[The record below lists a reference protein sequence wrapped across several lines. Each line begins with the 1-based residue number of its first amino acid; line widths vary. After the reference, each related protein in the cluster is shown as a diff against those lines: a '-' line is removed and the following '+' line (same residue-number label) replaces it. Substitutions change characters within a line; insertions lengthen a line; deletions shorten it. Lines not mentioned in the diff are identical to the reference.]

1 MKVVLVGLLAKPE
14 MLAALDLA
22 GQGTELPG
30 ALAGGGRA
38 GIVPGDWPCLRPDEE
53 TVPAVAVDPT
63 PGLMRYAEV
72 MGAETHVVR
81 GLRVLGLSAEPG
93 ETGNPPPDHAR
104 LAAEI
109 ARQIL
114 AAPGAV
120 PAAQLAARLPMIGT
134 WAASRLRAP
143 TEPVSGGDT
152 VRRRAPEEVQLHAAT
167 DEFTGYFAVRRP
179 VLSHVRHDGAIS
191 GKMSR
196 EVFLMGDAVA
206 VLPWDP
212 VRDRVLVIEQFRAAP
227 FLRADPQP
235 WMLEAVA
242 GRVDA
247 GETVED
253 AARREAREEAGLDLG
268 RLIHALNTYPSPG
281 AVGEFHYHYIGIA
294 NLADGTEGL
303 HGLAE
308 ESEDIRGH
316 LLPRR
321 RLEEMALAGQI
332 TNGPL
337 AMIALW
343 LRGEAGR
350 LRAELQG

>member
-1 MKVVLVGLLAKPE
+1 MSLVLVGLLARPK
-14 MLAALDLA
+14 MLEALELA
-22 GQGTELPG
+22 GPATMLPG
-30 ALAGGGRA
+30 RLSGGARA
-38 GIVPGDWPCLRPDEE
+38 GIVPRDWPCLLPGEGA
-53 TVPAVAVDPT
+53 VPGVSVEPT
-63 PGLMRYAEV
+63 PALLRYAEV
-72 MGAETHVVR
+72 MCAEVQEVQGR
-81 GLRVLGLSAEPG
+81 RVLGLGAGNEAEPV
-93 ETGNPPPDHAR
+93 PDHAA

-109 ARQIL
+109 ARQVL
-114 AAPGAV
+114 AAPPSV
-120 PAAQLAARLPMIGT
+120 PAEQLAGRLPMIGT

-143 TEPVSGGDT
+143 GEPVSGGAT
-152 VRRRAPEEVQLHAAT
+152 VRRRAPEEVQLHAAP
-167 DEFTGYFAVRRP
+167 DVFTGYFAVRRP
-179 VLSHVRHDGAIS
+179 SLSHIRHDGALS
-191 GKMSR
+191 GPMSR

-212 VRDRVLVIEQFRAAP
+212 VRDRILVIEQFRAAP

-253 AARREAREEAGLDLG
+253 AARREAREEAGLEIG

-281 AVGEFHYHYIGIA
+281 AVGEFHYHYLGIA
-294 NLADGTEGL
+294 DLPDGTEGL

-308 ESEDIRGH
+308 EAEDIRGH
-316 LLPRR
+316 LLPREA
-321 RLEEMALAGQI
+321 LQQMALAGQI

-343 LRGEAGR
+343 LRGEGDR
-350 LRAELQG
+350 LRAELV